1 MMCKENLEAIDPSS
15 IEAMV
20 VRFRMSKLEVAQREQ
35 DKDGQVIMDT
45 MDRHG

>member
-1 MMCKENLEAIDPSS
+1 MMCKNNLEANDPSS
-15 IEAMV
+15 IEAKV
-20 VRFRMSKLEVAQREQ
+20 VRFRMSKLEVPQREQ